1 MEISAIKEGEKGEGG
16 PTLNGKCAYK
26 FPYFCGNP
34 FLRSSISRTNLNL
47 CSAIS
52 FPESYCVR
60 ALSRHIPCA
69 REKTYVLAALESKVS
84 SF

>member
-1 MEISAIKEGEKGEGG
+1 MGG
-16 PTLNGKCAYK
+16 GSTLNGKCAYK
-26 FPYFCGNP
+26 FPDFCGNP

-52 FPESYCVR
+52 FPESNCVR

-69 REKTYVLAALESKVS
+69 GEKTYVLAALQSKVS